1 MDALTWFGLFAV
13 TVMVISYAVEDRSP
27 WFILV
32 FAIACALGSIY
43 GFLQGAWPFGI
54 AEAIW
59 AGVAL
64 SYSYSQG
71 TRTGF
76 VQKLSRK
83 GWVCKTWEG
92 EMAMTAQPG
101 VAPTLFNFT
110 VRSDSVA
117 EEITKLEGRQVTLWY
132 EEHPGVPSSCFGE
145 TGHFVIRVAGVPK

>member
-1 MDALTWFGLFAV
+1 MPTMAELPVSPATPSESPPTTAASRRGFIRRHWLAT
-13 TVMVISYAVEDRSP
+13 TVGVLVVVPA
-27 WFILV
+27 LV
-32 FAIACALGSIY
+32 FT
-43 GFLQGAWPFGI
+43 
-54 AEAIW
+54 IW

-64 SYSYSQG
+64 SYTYSQG

-145 TGHFVIRVAGVPK
+145 TGHFVVRVAGVPR

>member
-1 MDALTWFGLFAV
+1 MTEPSAPPPPSSDP
-13 TVMVISYAVEDRSP
+13 SP
-27 WFILV
+27 TAPTGGPKRGFFRRHWLGTIVGVLVVVPALV
-32 FAIACALGSIY
+32 FT
-43 GFLQGAWPFGI
+43 
-54 AEAIW
+54 IW

-64 SYSYSQG
+64 SYSYSKG

-145 TGHFVIRVAGVPK
+145 TGHFVVGVSGVPR

>member
-1 MDALTWFGLFAV
+1 MTNPSASSTPPSEQQSVPPASPPTRGFIRRHWLATTVGVLVVVPALIFT
-13 TVMVISYAVEDRSP
+13 
-27 WFILV
+27 
-32 FAIACALGSIY
+32 
-43 GFLQGAWPFGI
+43 
-54 AEAIW
+54 IW

-64 SYSYSQG
+64 SYTYSQG

-110 VRSDSVA
+110 VRSDSIA

-145 TGHFVIRVAGVPK
+145 TGHFVIRVAGVPR

>member
-1 MDALTWFGLFAV
+1 MAEPP
-13 TVMVISYAVEDRSP
+13 VISAPPSESSP
-27 WFILV
+27 APSAAAPRRGFIRRHWLATTVGVLVVVPALV
-32 FAIACALGSIY
+32 FT
-43 GFLQGAWPFGI
+43 
-54 AEAIW
+54 IW